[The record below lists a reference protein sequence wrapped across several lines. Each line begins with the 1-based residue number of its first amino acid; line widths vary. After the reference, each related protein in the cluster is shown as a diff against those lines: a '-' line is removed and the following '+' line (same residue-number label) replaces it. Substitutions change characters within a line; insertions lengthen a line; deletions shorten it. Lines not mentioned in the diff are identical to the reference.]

1 MTRLTRTQVER
12 LQRRAVII
20 LSRTVLLAAVWLIL
34 TGATREALVLG
45 VAVVPCA
52 VWLSLHLLPAGP
64 SLHLLRLLALLPGFV
79 RHSVMGGFDVAWRA
93 FHPRLPINPGWV
105 EVPVDLP
112 DGGKVALGAELSLMP
127 GTLVAGSDGP
137 RLLLHMLDRDQDIET
152 ALRAE
157 EKGLAGVIGMDRGS
171 T

>member
-1 MTRLTRTQVER
+1 MTRLTRQKIKRPQPRVVVM
-12 LQRRAVII
+12 LRRAA
-20 LSRTVLLAAVWLIL
+20 LLGVVWLIL
-34 TGATREALVLG
+34 TGGTPDALVLG
-45 VAVVPCA
+45 AAVVPGA

-64 SLHLLRLLALLPGFV
+64 SLHMVRLLALVPGFV
-79 RHSVMGGFDVAWRA
+79 RHSVMGGLDVAWRA
-93 FHPRLPINPGWV
+93 FHPGLPINPGWV

-137 RLLLHMLDRDQDIET
+137 RLLLHMLDRDQEIEM

-157 EKGLAGVIGMDRGS
+157 EKRLAGVIGMDRGG